1 MIQSYRDKQS
11 LLEEAD
17 VWLED
22 LRSNGRKSNTIM
34 THRNNVYQC
43 LWRLAAGGFSTRAEY
58 IGAGEIIYLW
68 ETMGLKEGVKRA
80 YLRSLSNMVQFHT
93 GRDPVKEANILYNR
107 DIRERV
113 FITKDEFIGAYRS
126 GDEMERLVLIL
137 GGFLGLRRAEMVSIT
152 NADISGN
159 MLTVHGKGHGED
171 GLVAVIPLNK
181 PVMDAIAAYR
191 ASDMKQGVSLDDRL
205 LQVRDHRGRLH
216 GIPPTQLSNLVSD
229 LGKRC
234 GIRMTTHSLRRLYAT
249 LLYYDA
255 ECDLQTVKSM
265 MRHADVSTTLKCYVD
280 VNDLR
285 IREANERLGEIFEEC
300 VADRA
305 GDQIRRD
312 PARWDAKSGISQP
325 RRGDPGTNPFCTSR
339 WLVSECNAYFRR
351 KNSMSKTTME
361 KPARVRLAAVLMAL
375 AMAMAALV
383 IIPAGASDADG
394 DVIEVSSWDQLKDAV
409 KTGDDVYIKLTGDIS
424 DKSDDDAIEIKGSE
438 DSYPPLTVHID
449 LNGFEID
456 RNRGS
461 EEGDDGR
468 LFDITYALVYISNGT
483 LTGGHGGD
491 GGCIRL
497 DSAYLELNDVVIDR
511 CYSDADGGAIYAED
525 SVVVVKGVKTENDH
539 SAKFAFN
546 KCESDGGAI
555 HLQDSSLRMENVLLL
570 ENYAWDDGGA
580 LCVSDSY
587 FVATGCDFNGNY
599 VDDDGGAIFVNG
611 TVVDPEDP
619 YERNVSTIDGNCT
632 FIDNLAEN
640 GDGGAI
646 CVNIGKFYMSDVEF
660 SENFAGGDGGALFLL
675 DEDDNEVIISGKIL
689 ITGNDAYGDGDN
701 VFLDEDQVL
710 YCGTLDASSSI
721 GVAMDDGDGKFTKNF
736 GEKNPDLDPATIF
749 HSDDSDYYVAIDD
762 GEAKL
767 FKSNTGG
774 DMSDNTVWIA
784 IGSIV
789 AIIVAAGALYYVL
802 KVRKSKSA

>member
-152 NADISGN
+152 NADISRN

-171 GLVAVIPLNK
+171 GLVAVIPLNR

-305 GDQIRRD
+305 ADPIRRD
-312 PARWDAKSGISQP
+312 SARWGGPISQ
-325 RRGDPGTNPFCTSR
+325 
-339 WLVSECNAYFRR
+339 
-351 KNSMSKTTME
+351 
-361 KPARVRLAAVLMAL
+361 
-375 AMAMAALV
+375 
-383 IIPAGASDADG
+383 
-394 DVIEVSSWDQLKDAV
+394 
-409 KTGDDVYIKLTGDIS
+409 
-424 DKSDDDAIEIKGSE
+424 
-438 DSYPPLTVHID
+438 
-449 LNGFEID
+449 
-456 RNRGS
+456 
-461 EEGDDGR
+461 
-468 LFDITYALVYISNGT
+468 
-483 LTGGHGGD
+483 
-491 GGCIRL
+491 
-497 DSAYLELNDVVIDR
+497 
-511 CYSDADGGAIYAED
+511 
-525 SVVVVKGVKTENDH
+525 
-539 SAKFAFN
+539 
-546 KCESDGGAI
+546 
-555 HLQDSSLRMENVLLL
+555 
-570 ENYAWDDGGA
+570 
-580 LCVSDSY
+580 
-587 FVATGCDFNGNY
+587 
-599 VDDDGGAIFVNG
+599 
-611 TVVDPEDP
+611 
-619 YERNVSTIDGNCT
+619 
-632 FIDNLAEN
+632 
-640 GDGGAI
+640 
-646 CVNIGKFYMSDVEF
+646 
-660 SENFAGGDGGALFLL
+660 
-675 DEDDNEVIISGKIL
+675 
-689 ITGNDAYGDGDN
+689 
-701 VFLDEDQVL
+701 
-710 YCGTLDASSSI
+710 
-721 GVAMDDGDGKFTKNF
+721 
-736 GEKNPDLDPATIF
+736 
-749 HSDDSDYYVAIDD
+749 
-762 GEAKL
+762 
-767 FKSNTGG
+767 
-774 DMSDNTVWIA
+774 
-784 IGSIV
+784 
-789 AIIVAAGALYYVL
+789 
-802 KVRKSKSA
+802 